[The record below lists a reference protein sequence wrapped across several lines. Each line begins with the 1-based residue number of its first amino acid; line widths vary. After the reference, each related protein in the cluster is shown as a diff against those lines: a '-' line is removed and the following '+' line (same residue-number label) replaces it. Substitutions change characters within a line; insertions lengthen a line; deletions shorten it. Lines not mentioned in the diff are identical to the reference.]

1 MGLGGWKIL
10 AAPLVDRV
18 PVSVSRSSLKDR
30 ARGGE
35 GGPGGV
41 MYVEGGREEHL
52 LSSLD
57 SFLLSNFNGVI
68 IIVVPK

>member
-1 MGLGGWKIL
+1 M
-10 AAPLVDRV
+10 
-18 PVSVSRSSLKDR
+18 SVSRSSLKDR

-52 LSSLD
+52 LSLLD
-57 SFLLSNFNGVI
+57 SLTGKKAPPPYAVENFPYLRCPGTV
-68 IIVVPK
+68 